1 MGLFIGKF
9 PSTFEVDQIEGRFC
23 AGGEEGSS
31 YYNGIKP
38 GDYVFPIRGGVPAL
52 WKMREY
58 GKREINGK
66 EETVAFFDEV
76 KSFKEIVPIKDFI
89 KYKYFDLDLVLL
101 NKATK
106 STKGI
111 GFHKIG
117 FIKDIKEIENIEFSK
132 ENVRN
137 IFIKTDTKKIQVNDY
152 DIVVVLD
159 SVEDM
164 NIKDI
169 CICNNGKL
177 EEYNVLKE
185 LYDERNRVK
194 YSLKE
199 LQKYASEGED
209 DAKFKYRFLS
219 YALDELKEKE
229 FVEIDDAIKLYDN
242 ILVGR
247 RVTPK
252 SNKIESNDGDG
263 ETDSGDENMPSY
275 TKSDILKD
283 VFMNE
288 NKIYDILYSLDYKK
302 NIILQGPPGVGKTFV
317 AKKLA
322 YLHSGIKDPT
332 KIEMVQ
338 FHQSYSY
345 EDFIRGYKPNEKG
358 NFTLKDGIFFEF
370 CEKAKK
376 DRQNKYYFIIDE
388 INRGNLSK
396 IFGELMMLIEK
407 DKRGESFAVPL
418 TYRKE
423 NEEKFYI
430 PKNLYIIG
438 IMNTADRSLA
448 VVDYALRRRFSFI
461 DIEPAFENDRFKNNL
476 LDYGVSEGIV
486 NKIVN
491 NFVKLNEDICSDS
504 INLGRGFEIGH
515 SYFTATEDIEDDK
528 KWYSHIIKA
537 EIEPLL
543 REYWFDD
550 QGKVGELLEQLR

>member
-9 PSTFEVDQIEGRFC
+9 PSSFEVDQIEERFC
-23 AGGEEGSS
+23 AGGEKGSS
-31 YYNGIKP
+31 YYNGIEP
-38 GDYVFPIRGGVPAL
+38 GDYIFPIRSGILAL

-58 GKREINGK
+58 GKKEINGNM
-66 EETVAFFDEV
+66 ETVAFFDEI
-76 KSFKEIVPIKDFI
+76 KRFDNIVPIKDFI

-111 GFHKIG
+111 GFHKVG
-117 FIKDIKEIENIEFSK
+117 FTKDIKEIENIEFSK
-132 ENVRN
+132 ENIRN
-137 IFIKTDTKKIQVNDY
+137 IFIKTDAKEIEAKDNDV
-152 DIVVVLD
+152 VVVLD
-159 SVEDM
+159 NVEDM
-164 NIKDI
+164 NIKNI
-169 CICNNGKL
+169 CICKNGELVEYDILEKL
-177 EEYNVLKE
+177 YE
-185 LYDERNRVK
+185 ERNDVK
-194 YSLKE
+194 YSLKQ
-199 LQKYASEGED
+199 LQKYASERED
-209 DAKFKYRFLS
+209 NAKFKYRFLS
-219 YALDELKEKE
+219 YVLDELREKE
-229 FVEIDDAIKLYDN
+229 VIEIDDPIKLYDN

-252 SNKIESNDGDG
+252 SNKTGNGDEVEPGDDG
-263 ETDSGDENMPSY
+263 EDIPRY

-283 VFMNE
+283 VFMDE

-322 YLHSGIKDPT
+322 YLHNGIKDPT

-345 EDFIRGYKPNEKG
+345 EDFIRGYKPNSQG
-358 NFTLKDGIFFEF
+358 TFTLKDGIFFEF
-370 CEKAKK
+370 CEKAKN
-376 DRQNKYYFIIDE
+376 DRENKYYFIIDE

-407 DKRGESFAVPL
+407 DKRGESYAVPL

-448 VVDYALRRRFSFI
+448 VVDYALRRRFAFI
-461 DIEPAFENDRFKNNL
+461 DVEPAFENVRFKEHL
-476 LDYGVSEGIV
+476 LSHGVSEGVI

-491 NFVKLNEDICSDS
+491 NFGALNEEISRDS
-504 INLGRGFEIGH
+504 INLGKGFEIGH
-515 SYFTATEDIEDDK
+515 SYFTAAEEIEDDN

>member
-9 PSTFEVDQIEGRFC
+9 PSSFEVDQIEERFC
-23 AGGEEGSS
+23 AGGEKGNS
-31 YYNGIKP
+31 YYNGIEP
-38 GDYVFPIRGGVPAL
+38 GDYIFPIRSGVLAL
-52 WKMREY
+52 WRMKEY
-58 GKREINGK
+58 GKKEINGNV
-66 EETVAFFDEV
+66 ETVAFFDEI
-76 KSFKEIVPIKDFI
+76 KKFDNIVPIKDFI

-111 GFHKIG
+111 GFHKVG
-117 FIKDIKEIENIEFSK
+117 FTKDIKEIESIEFSQ
-132 ENVRN
+132 ENIRN
-137 IFIKTDTKKIQVNDY
+137 IFIKTDAKEIQTKDNDV
-152 DIVVVLD
+152 VVVLD
-159 SVEDM
+159 NVEDM
-164 NIKDI
+164 NIKNI
-169 CICNNGKL
+169 CISKSGEL
-177 EEYNVLKE
+177 VDYDVLKHIYE
-185 LYDERNRVK
+185 ERNDVK

-199 LQKYASEGED
+199 LQKYASERED
-209 DAKFKYRFLS
+209 NAKFKYRFLS
-219 YALDELKEKE
+219 YALDELREKE
-229 FVEIDDAIKLYDN
+229 VVEIDDPIKLYDN

-247 RVTPK
+247 RVTSK
-252 SNKIESNDGDG
+252 SNKIGN
-263 ETDSGDENMPSY
+263 GDEVEPSDDDIPKY

-283 VFMNE
+283 VFMDE

-345 EDFIRGYKPNEKG
+345 EDFIRGYKPNSQG
-358 NFTLKDGIFFEF
+358 TFTLKDGIFFEF

-376 DRQNKYYFIIDE
+376 DRENKYYFIIDE

-407 DKRGESFAVPL
+407 DKRGEGYAVPL

-448 VVDYALRRRFSFI
+448 VVDYALRRRFAFI
-461 DIEPAFENDRFKNNL
+461 DVEPAFENVRFKEHL
-476 LDYGVSEGIV
+476 LSHGVSEGVI

-491 NFVKLNEDICSDS
+491 NFGALNEEISRDS
-504 INLGRGFEIGH
+504 INLGKGFEIGH
-515 SYFTATEDIEDDK
+515 SYFTATEEIEDDN

>member
-9 PSTFEVDQIEGRFC
+9 PSSFEVDQIEERFC
-23 AGGEEGSS
+23 AGGEKGNS
-31 YYNGIKP
+31 YYNGIEP
-38 GDYVFPIRGGVPAL
+38 GDYIFPIRSGVLAL

-58 GKREINGK
+58 GKKEINGNM
-66 EETVAFFDEV
+66 ETVAFFDEI
-76 KSFKEIVPIKDFI
+76 KKFDNIVPIKDFI

-111 GFHKIG
+111 GFHKVG
-117 FIKDIKEIENIEFSK
+117 FTKDIKEIENIEFSK
-132 ENVRN
+132 ENIRN
-137 IFIKTDTKKIQVNDY
+137 IFIKTDAKEIEAKDNDV
-152 DIVVVLD
+152 VVVLD
-159 SVEDM
+159 NVEDM
-164 NIKDI
+164 NIKNI
-169 CICNNGKL
+169 CICKNGELVEYDILEKL
-177 EEYNVLKE
+177 YE
-185 LYDERNRVK
+185 ERNDIK
-194 YSLKE
+194 YSLKQ
-199 LQKYASEGED
+199 LQKYASERED
-209 DAKFKYRFLS
+209 NAKFKYRFLS
-219 YALDELKEKE
+219 YVLDELREKE
-229 FVEIDDAIKLYDN
+229 VIEIDDPIKLYDN

-247 RVTPK
+247 RVTSK
-252 SNKIESNDGDG
+252 SNKIGN
-263 ETDSGDENMPSY
+263 GDEVEPSDDDIPKY

-283 VFMNE
+283 VFMDE

-345 EDFIRGYKPNEKG
+345 EDFIRGYKPNSQG
-358 NFTLKDGIFFEF
+358 TFTLKDGIFFEF

-376 DRQNKYYFIIDE
+376 DRENKYYFIIDE

-407 DKRGESFAVPL
+407 DKRGEGYAVPL

-448 VVDYALRRRFSFI
+448 VVDYALRRRFAFI
-461 DIEPAFENDRFKNNL
+461 DVEPAFENVRFKEHL
-476 LDYGVSEGIV
+476 LSHGVSEGVI

-491 NFVKLNEDICSDS
+491 NFGALNEEISRDS
-504 INLGRGFEIGH
+504 INLGKGFEIGH
-515 SYFTATEDIEDDK
+515 SYFTATEEVEDDD

>member
-9 PSTFEVDQIEGRFC
+9 PSSFEVDQIEERFC
-23 AGGEEGSS
+23 AGGEKGNS
-31 YYNGIKP
+31 YYNGIEP
-38 GDYVFPIRGGVPAL
+38 GDYIFPIRSGVLAL

-58 GKREINGK
+58 GKKEINGNM
-66 EETVAFFDEV
+66 ETVAFFDEI
-76 KSFKEIVPIKDFI
+76 KKFDNIVPIKDFI

-111 GFHKIG
+111 GFHKVG
-117 FIKDIKEIENIEFSK
+117 FTKDIKEIENIEFSK
-132 ENVRN
+132 ENIRN
-137 IFIKTDTKKIQVNDY
+137 IFIKTDAKEIEVKDNDV
-152 DIVVVLD
+152 VVVLD
-159 SVEDM
+159 NVEDM
-164 NIKDI
+164 NIKNI
-169 CICNNGKL
+169 CICKNGDLVEYDILEKL
-177 EEYNVLKE
+177 YE
-185 LYDERNRVK
+185 ERNDIK
-194 YSLKE
+194 YSLKQ
-199 LQKYASEGED
+199 LQKYASERED
-209 DAKFKYRFLS
+209 NAKFKYRFLS
-219 YALDELKEKE
+219 YVLDELREKE
-229 FVEIDDAIKLYDN
+229 VIEIDDPIKLYDN

-252 SNKIESNDGDG
+252 SNKTGNGDEVDPGDDGDI
-263 ETDSGDENMPSY
+263 PKY

-283 VFMNE
+283 VFMDE

-345 EDFIRGYKPNEKG
+345 EDFIRGYKPNSQG
-358 NFTLKDGIFFEF
+358 TFTLKDGIFFEF

-376 DRQNKYYFIIDE
+376 DRENKYYFIIDE

-407 DKRGESFAVPL
+407 DKRGEGYAVPL

-448 VVDYALRRRFSFI
+448 VVDYALRRRFAFI
-461 DIEPAFENDRFKNNL
+461 DVEPAFENVRFKEHL
-476 LDYGVSEGIV
+476 LSHGVSEGVI

-491 NFVKLNEDICSDS
+491 NFGALNEEISRDS
-504 INLGRGFEIGH
+504 INLGKGFEIGH
-515 SYFTATEDIEDDK
+515 SYFTATEEVEDDD

-550 QGKVGELLEQLR
+550 QGKAGELLEQLR

>member
-9 PSTFEVDQIEGRFC
+9 PSSFEVDQIEERFC
-23 AGGEEGSS
+23 AGGEKGNS
-31 YYNGIKP
+31 YYNGIEP
-38 GDYVFPIRGGVPAL
+38 GDYIFPIRSGVLAL

-58 GKREINGK
+58 GKKEINGNM
-66 EETVAFFDEV
+66 ETVAFFDEI
-76 KSFKEIVPIKDFI
+76 KKFDNIVPIKDFI

-111 GFHKIG
+111 GFHKVG
-117 FIKDIKEIENIEFSK
+117 FTKDIKEIENIEFSK
-132 ENVRN
+132 ENIRN
-137 IFIKTDTKKIQVNDY
+137 IFIKTDAKEIQTKDNDV
-152 DIVVVLD
+152 VVVLD
-159 SVEDM
+159 NVEDM
-164 NIKDI
+164 NIKNI
-169 CICNNGKL
+169 CISKSGEL
-177 EEYNVLKE
+177 VDYDVLKHIYE
-185 LYDERNRVK
+185 ERNDVK

-199 LQKYASEGED
+199 LQKYASERED
-209 DAKFKYRFLS
+209 NAKFKYRFLS
-219 YALDELKEKE
+219 YALDELREKE
-229 FVEIDDAIKLYDN
+229 VVEIDDPIKLYDN

-247 RVTPK
+247 RVTSK
-252 SNKIESNDGDG
+252 SNKIGN
-263 ETDSGDENMPSY
+263 GDEVEPSDDDIPKY

-283 VFMNE
+283 VFMDE

-345 EDFIRGYKPNEKG
+345 EDFIRGYKPNSQG
-358 NFTLKDGIFFEF
+358 TFTLKDGIFFEF

-376 DRQNKYYFIIDE
+376 DRENKYYFIIDE

-407 DKRGESFAVPL
+407 DKRGESYAVPL

-448 VVDYALRRRFSFI
+448 VVDYALRRRFAFI
-461 DIEPAFENDRFKNNL
+461 DVEPAFENVRFKEHL
-476 LDYGVSEGIV
+476 LSHGVSEGVI

-491 NFVKLNEDICSDS
+491 NFGALNEEISRDS
-504 INLGRGFEIGH
+504 INLGKGFEIGH
-515 SYFTATEDIEDDK
+515 SYFTATEEIEDDN

>member
-9 PSTFEVDQIEGRFC
+9 PSSFEVDQIEGRFC
-23 AGGEEGSS
+23 AGGEIGSS
-31 YYNGIKP
+31 YYNGIEP
-38 GDYVFPIRGGVPAL
+38 GDYIFPIRSGVLAL
-52 WKMREY
+52 WRMKEY
-58 GKREINGK
+58 GKKEINGNV
-66 EETVAFFDEV
+66 ETVAFFDEI
-76 KSFKEIVPIKDFI
+76 KKFDNIVPIKDFI

-111 GFHKIG
+111 GFHKVG
-117 FIKDIKEIENIEFSK
+117 FTKDIKEIESIEFSQ
-132 ENVRN
+132 ENIRN
-137 IFIKTDTKKIQVNDY
+137 IFIKTDAKEIQTKDNDV
-152 DIVVVLD
+152 VVVLD
-159 SVEDM
+159 NVEDM
-164 NIKDI
+164 NIKNI
-169 CICNNGKL
+169 CISKSGEL
-177 EEYNVLKE
+177 VDYDVLKHIYE
-185 LYDERNRVK
+185 ERNDVK

-199 LQKYASEGED
+199 LQKYASERED
-209 DAKFKYRFLS
+209 NAKFKYRFLS
-219 YALDELKEKE
+219 YALDELREKE
-229 FVEIDDAIKLYDN
+229 VVEIDDPIKLYDN

-247 RVTPK
+247 RVTSK
-252 SNKIESNDGDG
+252 SNKIGN
-263 ETDSGDENMPSY
+263 GDEVEPSDDDIPKY

-283 VFMNE
+283 VFMDE

-345 EDFIRGYKPNEKG
+345 EDFIRGYKPNAQG
-358 NFTLKDGIFFEF
+358 TFTLKDGIFFEF

-376 DRQNKYYFIIDE
+376 DRENKYYFIIDE

-407 DKRGESFAVPL
+407 DKRGESYAVPL

-448 VVDYALRRRFSFI
+448 VVDYALRRRFAFI
-461 DIEPAFENDRFKNNL
+461 DVEPAFENVRFKEHL
-476 LDYGVSEGIV
+476 LSHGVSEGVI

-491 NFVKLNEDICSDS
+491 NFGALNEEISRDS
-504 INLGRGFEIGH
+504 INLGKGFEIGH
-515 SYFTATEDIEDDK
+515 SYFTATEEIEDDN
-528 KWYSHIIKA
+528 KWYRHIIKA

>member
-9 PSTFEVDQIEGRFC
+9 PSSFEVDQIEGRFC
-23 AGGEEGSS
+23 AGGEIGSS
-31 YYNGIKP
+31 YYNGIEP
-38 GDYVFPIRGGVPAL
+38 GDYIFPIRSGVLAL
-52 WKMREY
+52 WRMKEY
-58 GKREINGK
+58 GKKEINGNV
-66 EETVAFFDEV
+66 ETVALFDEI
-76 KSFKEIVPIKDFI
+76 KKFDNIVPIKDFI

-111 GFHKIG
+111 GFHKVG
-117 FIKDIKEIENIEFSK
+117 FTKDIKEIESIEFSQ
-132 ENVRN
+132 ENIRN
-137 IFIKTDTKKIQVNDY
+137 IFIKTDAKEIQTKDNDV
-152 DIVVVLD
+152 VVVLD
-159 SVEDM
+159 NVEDM
-164 NIKDI
+164 NIKNI
-169 CICNNGKL
+169 CISKSGEL
-177 EEYNVLKE
+177 VDYDVLKHIYE
-185 LYDERNRVK
+185 ERNDVK

-199 LQKYASEGED
+199 LQKYASERED
-209 DAKFKYRFLS
+209 NAKFKYRFLS
-219 YALDELKEKE
+219 YALDELREKE
-229 FVEIDDAIKLYDN
+229 VVEIDDPIKLYDN

-247 RVTPK
+247 RVTSK
-252 SNKIESNDGDG
+252 SNKIGN
-263 ETDSGDENMPSY
+263 GDEVEPSDDDIPKY

-283 VFMNE
+283 VFMDE

-345 EDFIRGYKPNEKG
+345 EDFIRGYKPNSQG
-358 NFTLKDGIFFEF
+358 TFTLKDGIFFEF

-376 DRQNKYYFIIDE
+376 DRENKYYFIIDE

-407 DKRGESFAVPL
+407 DKRGESYAVPL

-448 VVDYALRRRFSFI
+448 VVDYALRRRFAFI
-461 DIEPAFENDRFKNNL
+461 DVEPAFENVRFKEHL
-476 LDYGVSEGIV
+476 LSHGVSEGVI

-491 NFVKLNEDICSDS
+491 NFGALNEEISRDS
-504 INLGRGFEIGH
+504 INLGKGFEIGH
-515 SYFTATEDIEDDK
+515 SYFTATEEIEDDN
-528 KWYSHIIKA
+528 KWYRHIIKA

>member
-9 PSTFEVDQIEGRFC
+9 PSSFEVDQIEERFC
-23 AGGEEGSS
+23 AGGEKGNS
-31 YYNGIKP
+31 YYNGIEP
-38 GDYVFPIRGGVPAL
+38 GDYIFPIRSGILAL

-58 GKREINGK
+58 GKKEINGNM
-66 EETVAFFDEV
+66 ETVAFFDEI
-76 KSFKEIVPIKDFI
+76 KKFDNIVPIKDFI

-111 GFHKIG
+111 GFHKVG
-117 FIKDIKEIENIEFSK
+117 FTKDIKEIENIEFSK
-132 ENVRN
+132 ENIRN
-137 IFIKTDTKKIQVNDY
+137 IFIKTDAKEIEAKDNDV
-152 DIVVVLD
+152 VVVLD
-159 SVEDM
+159 NVEDM
-164 NIKDI
+164 NIKNI
-169 CICNNGKL
+169 CICKNGELVEYDILEKL
-177 EEYNVLKE
+177 YE
-185 LYDERNRVK
+185 ERNDVK
-194 YSLKE
+194 YSLKQ
-199 LQKYASEGED
+199 LQKYASERED
-209 DAKFKYRFLS
+209 NAKFKYRFLS
-219 YALDELKEKE
+219 YALDELREKE
-229 FVEIDDAIKLYDN
+229 VVEIDDPIKLYDN

-247 RVTPK
+247 RVTSK
-252 SNKIESNDGDG
+252 SNKIGN
-263 ETDSGDENMPSY
+263 GDEVEPSDDDIPKY

-283 VFMNE
+283 VFMDE

-345 EDFIRGYKPNEKG
+345 EDFIRGYKPNSQG
-358 NFTLKDGIFFEF
+358 TFTLKDGIFFEF
-370 CEKAKK
+370 CEKAKN
-376 DRQNKYYFIIDE
+376 DRENKYYFIIDE

-407 DKRGESFAVPL
+407 DKRGESYAVPL

-448 VVDYALRRRFSFI
+448 VVDYALRRRFAFI
-461 DIEPAFENDRFKNNL
+461 DVEPAFENVRFKEHL
-476 LDYGVSEGIV
+476 LSHGVSEGVI

-491 NFVKLNEDICSDS
+491 NFGALNEEISRDS
-504 INLGRGFEIGH
+504 INLGKGFEIGH
-515 SYFTATEDIEDDK
+515 SYFTATEEIEDDN

>member
-9 PSTFEVDQIEGRFC
+9 PSSFEVDQIEGRFC
-23 AGGEEGSS
+23 AGGEIGSS
-31 YYNGIKP
+31 YYNGIEP
-38 GDYVFPIRGGVPAL
+38 GDYIFPIRSGVLAL
-52 WKMREY
+52 WRMKEY
-58 GKREINGK
+58 GKKEINGNV
-66 EETVAFFDEV
+66 ETVAFFDEI
-76 KSFKEIVPIKDFI
+76 KKFDNIVPIKDFI

-111 GFHKIG
+111 GFHKVG
-117 FIKDIKEIENIEFSK
+117 FTKDIKEIESIEFSQ
-132 ENVRN
+132 ENIRN
-137 IFIKTDTKKIQVNDY
+137 IFIKTDAKEIQTKDNDV
-152 DIVVVLD
+152 VVVLD
-159 SVEDM
+159 NVEDM
-164 NIKDI
+164 NIKNI
-169 CICNNGKL
+169 CISKSGEL
-177 EEYNVLKE
+177 VDYDVLKHIYE
-185 LYDERNRVK
+185 ERNYVK

-199 LQKYASEGED
+199 LQKYASERED
-209 DAKFKYRFLS
+209 NAKFKYRFLS
-219 YALDELKEKE
+219 YALDELREKE
-229 FVEIDDAIKLYDN
+229 VVEIDDPIKLYDN

-247 RVTPK
+247 RVTSK
-252 SNKIESNDGDG
+252 SNKIGN
-263 ETDSGDENMPSY
+263 GDEVEPSDDDIPKY

-283 VFMNE
+283 VFMDE

-345 EDFIRGYKPNEKG
+345 EDFIRGYKPNSQG
-358 NFTLKDGIFFEF
+358 TFTLKDGIFFEF

-376 DRQNKYYFIIDE
+376 DRENKYYFIIDE

-407 DKRGESFAVPL
+407 DKRGESYAVPL

-448 VVDYALRRRFSFI
+448 VVDYALRRRFAFI
-461 DIEPAFENDRFKNNL
+461 DVEPAFENVRFKEHL
-476 LDYGVSEGIV
+476 LSHGVSEGVI

-491 NFVKLNEDICSDS
+491 NFGALNEEISRDS
-504 INLGRGFEIGH
+504 INLGKGFEIGH
-515 SYFTATEDIEDDK
+515 SYFTATEEIEDDN
-528 KWYSHIIKA
+528 KWYRHIIKA

>member
-9 PSTFEVDQIEGRFC
+9 PSSFEVDQIEERFC
-23 AGGEEGSS
+23 AGGEKGNS
-31 YYNGIKP
+31 YYNGIEP
-38 GDYVFPIRGGVPAL
+38 GDYIFPIRSGVLAL

-58 GKREINGK
+58 GKKEINGNM
-66 EETVAFFDEV
+66 ETVAFFDEI
-76 KSFKEIVPIKDFI
+76 KKFDNIVPIKDFI

-111 GFHKIG
+111 GFHKVG
-117 FIKDIKEIENIEFSK
+117 FTKDIKEIENIEFSK
-132 ENVRN
+132 ENIRN
-137 IFIKTDTKKIQVNDY
+137 IFIKTDAKEIQTKDNDV
-152 DIVVVLD
+152 VVVLD
-159 SVEDM
+159 NVEDM
-164 NIKDI
+164 NIKNI
-169 CICNNGKL
+169 CISKSGEL
-177 EEYNVLKE
+177 VDYDVLKHIYE
-185 LYDERNRVK
+185 ERNDVK

-199 LQKYASEGED
+199 LQKYASERED
-209 DAKFKYRFLS
+209 NAKFKYRFLS
-219 YALDELKEKE
+219 YALDELREKE
-229 FVEIDDAIKLYDN
+229 VVEIDDPIKLYDN

-247 RVTPK
+247 RVTSK
-252 SNKIESNDGDG
+252 SNKIGN
-263 ETDSGDENMPSY
+263 GDEVEPSDDDIPKY

-283 VFMNE
+283 VFMDE

-345 EDFIRGYKPNEKG
+345 EDFIRGYKPNSQG
-358 NFTLKDGIFFEF
+358 TFTLKDGIFFEF

-376 DRQNKYYFIIDE
+376 DRENKYYFIIDE

-407 DKRGESFAVPL
+407 DKRGESYAVPL

-448 VVDYALRRRFSFI
+448 VVDYALRRRFAFI
-461 DIEPAFENDRFKNNL
+461 DVEPAFENVRFKEHL
-476 LDYGVSEGIV
+476 LSHGVSEGVI

-491 NFVKLNEDICSDS
+491 NFGALNEEISRDS
-504 INLGRGFEIGH
+504 INLGKGFEIGH
-515 SYFTATEDIEDDK
+515 SYFTATEEIEDDN
-528 KWYSHIIKA
+528 KWYRHIIKA